1 MIKLEE
7 LKKTIIKEIECFES
21 EFEKTFKAESE
32 LLNKVNQYILQ
43 KRGKGIRPILT
54 LLAAKAF
61 GEINETTLKSAV
73 GLEMLH
79 TASLIHDD
87 VVDETNERR
96 GQKSVNAIWNNK
108 ISILV
113 GDYLLSQSISKITET
128 QNIEILKEIT
138 KLGKEV
144 SEGELIQAENAEL
157 SRHDE
162 EKYFEVIRKKTAYLF
177 ATCTYTGA
185 KSVNAKEKEIEK
197 IRRFGEIYGIC
208 FQIKDDI
215 FDYIGNEKEIGKP
228 IGNDIC
234 EGKITLPLIYA
245 INNSNNEEKN
255 ECLGII
261 KEKKFTQENI
271 QKLIKFAIDKGG
283 IKYAEN
289 KMQELKNEAINLIE
303 NIENKEVRKTLEK
316 IIEHTMVR
324 KN

>member
-7 LKKTIIKEIECFES
+7 LKKPIIKEIECFES

-162 EKYFEVIRKKTAYLF
+162 EKYFEVID
-177 ATCTYTGA
+177 
-185 KSVNAKEKEIEK
+185 
-197 IRRFGEIYGIC
+197 RFI
-208 FQIKDDI
+208 
-215 FDYIGNEKEIGKP
+215 
-228 IGNDIC
+228 
-234 EGKITLPLIYA
+234 
-245 INNSNNEEKN
+245 
-255 ECLGII
+255 
-261 KEKKFTQENI
+261 
-271 QKLIKFAIDKGG
+271 
-283 IKYAEN
+283 
-289 KMQELKNEAINLIE
+289 
-303 NIENKEVRKTLEK
+303 
-316 IIEHTMVR
+316 
-324 KN
+324 

>member
-7 LKKTIIKEIECFES
+7 LKKPIIKEIECFES

-113 GDYLLSQSISKITET
+113 GDYLLSQKKKKITET

-138 KLGKEV
+138 KL
-144 SEGELIQAENAEL
+144 
-157 SRHDE
+157 
-162 EKYFEVIRKKTAYLF
+162 
-177 ATCTYTGA
+177 
-185 KSVNAKEKEIEK
+185 
-197 IRRFGEIYGIC
+197 
-208 FQIKDDI
+208 
-215 FDYIGNEKEIGKP
+215 
-228 IGNDIC
+228 
-234 EGKITLPLIYA
+234 
-245 INNSNNEEKN
+245 
-255 ECLGII
+255 
-261 KEKKFTQENI
+261 
-271 QKLIKFAIDKGG
+271 
-283 IKYAEN
+283 
-289 KMQELKNEAINLIE
+289 
-303 NIENKEVRKTLEK
+303 
-316 IIEHTMVR
+316 
-324 KN
+324 